1 MLYYDA
7 WIFRYEQSK
16 VMAFLKICM
25 HWKYANITEWK
36 KNMHGPDCSG
46 PGANEARVSAECV
59 CVRVQQYRKTEQK
72 WGRLGFDPTTSCI
85 GEKSADQL
93 A

>member
-16 VMAFLKICM
+16 LMALLKICM
-25 HWKYANITEWK
+25 HWKYAKIIEWK

-46 PGANEARVSAECV
+46 PGANEARVSAACV
-59 CVRVQQYRKTEQK
+59 CSSK
-72 WGRLGFDPTTSCI
+72 
-85 GEKSADQL
+85 GENRAKNGACWDL
-93 A
+93 IPRPPA